1 MAARIA
7 ASGSRS
13 DVKTALDHLARVL
26 DGLPEA
32 ERAGLTASYEQL
44 QRKLDDGA
52 GRR

>member
-13 DVKTALDHLARVL
+13 DAQTALDHLSRVL

-32 ERAGLTASYEQL
+32 ERSSLKSSYEQL
-44 QRKLDDGA
+44 QRKLQDGA